1 MIHDALSHENG
12 ADDIMAIKAV
22 KNGRVAAASIGT
34 TDPLVM
40 ATADLAAATTA
51 PQVYAAIKAH
61 KTACGYKR
69 LFALLPAPAR
79 APRKITGPLTV
90 EIVAQCQKALARAKT
105 PEQVAGIVAAYHP
118 AMNGRTE
125 RIIGQLIAYQ
135 DVDVERIVNG

>member
-1 MIHDALSHENG
+1 
-12 ADDIMAIKAV
+12 MANKMV

-40 ATADLAAATTA
+40 ATTDLLAATTA

-79 APRKITGPLTV
+79 KPRPIAGPLTV
-90 EIVAQCQKALARAKT
+90 EIVASCQKALARAKT
-105 PEQVAGIVAAYHP
+105 PDHVAGIVAAYRP

-125 RIIGQLIAYQ
+125 RIIGQLISYER
-135 DVDVERIVNG
+135 VDAERIVNG